1 MNQQPPGP
9 NGAPSGPVTNG
20 GPPQRRPA
28 RPPPTLF
35 RKVNN
40 RKNPAP
46 VTVPVPPRPT
56 PTAHAPAPFRNG
68 PPPQQQVNP
77 GEVSGFSDPRVQ
89 SENIPFKDYRVV
101 VARKDLLQMRHHLM
115 HMAYDGPIDIR
126 NSDVFQ
132 RPVHLQRRDPR
143 AKPKKQVKDEDDPP
157 RDGLTPD
164 ARAEYDRKK
173 EQRRKEREENLAQ
186 VAPSLNTQKKISNK
200 KRFGQVHA
208 PKFTDEE
215 KRRIQLTYEE
225 KLPWIL
231 EDWNGEKAFVAKHQ
245 SGSTKTQAA
254 FTFDPLTGRY
264 RLIPVEKVFN
274 FQPKKEEAERP
285 ELTYE
290 ELELAMKKK
299 HILPDLLARQE
310 EARIQKRQ
318 KEREAILSKG
328 LYTGAG
334 KFADASRGGEDGDM
348 DFEDDFADDEEG
360 DIFGDDDE
368 DKKAADK
375 KIKEDQLQAN
385 FLDFKDIRE
394 YDQADEQEERE
405 RTAIKE
411 NFRGVRKAL
420 VKRERN
426 YNQGS
431 DSDEEDDW
439 TDSSEERERLE
450 AEKQKKEEDASRVPS
465 GANTPSGRKEK
476 TGSDRDSKKPRLKR
490 PGSPNL
496 SDASATDASVARKK
510 KKTKH
515 VSSTQPTPGPS
526 RPISPDNA
534 NLDPNAARLPRSS
547 SFASQSAAGSDTD
560 GGAMSDGTRRLKKK
574 AKPNPARTTS
584 PASRPTSP
592 PPQEYT
598 SAFFASIIPEGGI
611 PTREFIS
618 KAGLGKGLKEYL
630 ALISEVA
637 IFDNGLVRL
646 RHPAGG
652 SASAP
657 RSTGA

>member
-1 MNQQPPGP
+1 MNQQPPGL
-9 NGAPSGPVTNG
+9 NGAPSRPVPNG

-28 RPPPTLF
+28 RPPATLF

-40 RKNPAP
+40 RKNISPAA
-46 VTVPVPPRPT
+46 VSVPPRPA
-56 PTAHAPAPFRNG
+56 PTANAPAPFRNG
-68 PPPQQQVNP
+68 PLTQHAVIP

-101 VARKDLLQMRHHLM
+101 VSRKDVLQMRHHLM
-115 HMAYDGPIDIR
+115 HMAYDGSIDIR

-143 AKPKKQVKDEDDPP
+143 AKPKRQVKDEDELP

-200 KRFGQVHA
+200 KRFGQVHESR
-208 PKFTDEE
+208 FTDEE
-215 KRRIQLTYEE
+215 KRKIQLNYEE

-231 EDWNGEKAFVAKHQ
+231 EDWNGEKAFLAKHQ
-245 SGSTKTQAA
+245 AGPTKTQAA
-254 FTFDPLTGRY
+254 FAFDPSTGRY

-318 KEREAILSKG
+318 REREAILSKG

-394 YDQADEQEERE
+394 YDQADEKEERE
-405 RTAIKE
+405 RTAVKE

-420 VKRERN
+420 MKRERN

-431 DSDEEDDW
+431 DSDEDDW
-439 TDSSEERERLE
+439 TDSAEERERLE
-450 AEKQKKEEDASRVPS
+450 AEKQKKDEDASRVPS

-476 TGSDRDSKKPRLKR
+476 TGSDRDTKRPRLKR

-496 SDASATDASVARKK
+496 SDASGTDTSIARKK

-515 VSSTQPTPGPS
+515 ISSAQPTPGPS
-526 RPISPDNA
+526 RPLSPDNA
-534 NLDPNAARLPRSS
+534 NLDPNSARLPRSS
-547 SFASQSAAGSDTD
+547 SFASQGAAGSDTD
-560 GGAMSDGTRRLKKK
+560 GGAMSDNTRRLKKK
-574 AKPNPARTTS
+574 AKQNQASTATPPV
-584 PASRPTSP
+584 SRPTSP
-592 PPQEYT
+592 PPREYT
-598 SAFFASIIPEGGI
+598 SEFFASIIPEGGI

-618 KAGLGKGLKEYL
+618 KAGLGKGLKDHI
-630 ALISEVA
+630 ANISKVA
-637 IFDNGLVRL
+637 IFDDGLVRL
-646 RHPAGG
+646 RHQAGG
-652 SASAP
+652 SGSAP
-657 RSTGA
+657 GNMGA